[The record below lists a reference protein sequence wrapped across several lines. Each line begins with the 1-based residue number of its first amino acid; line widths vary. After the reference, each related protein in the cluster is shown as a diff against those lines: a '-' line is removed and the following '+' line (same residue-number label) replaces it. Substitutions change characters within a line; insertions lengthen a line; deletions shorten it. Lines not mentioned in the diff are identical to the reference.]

1 MGVLGPFWFFFFSFR
16 FIYFML
22 MSVVPACMFMHIH
35 IYIHHTYVVWCPQRS
50 EEGIRFPGTGVEGMG
65 VVNCHVDAGS

>member
-1 MGVLGPFWFFFFSFR
+1 
-16 FIYFML
+16 ML
-22 MSVVPACMFMHIH
+22 MSVVPVCMFMHIH
-35 IYIHHTYVVWCPQRS
+35 IYIHHTYIVWCPQRS